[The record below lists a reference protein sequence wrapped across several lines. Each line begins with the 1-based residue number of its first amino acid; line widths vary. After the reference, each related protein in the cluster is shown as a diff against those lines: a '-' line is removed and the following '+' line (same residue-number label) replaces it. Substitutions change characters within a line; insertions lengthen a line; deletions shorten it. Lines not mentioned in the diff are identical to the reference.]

1 MGKGLRKPQ
10 ILIVDDDPHVAKMFS
25 KMLGGDGYTVTTADS
40 GSAAFVALQKREF
53 HLLILDLAMPQP
65 DGFELLKQLRAY
77 RPELRI
83 LVVSGAYQGAV
94 LKAAEMVGATAA
106 LSKLDAPA
114 QLLPI
119 VRQILK

>member
-1 MGKGLRKPQ
+1 MRKGLRKPQ

-25 KMLGGDGYTVTTADS
+25 KMLVGDGYTVTTADS

-53 HLLILDLAMPQP
+53 NLLILDLAMPQP

-83 LVVSGAYQGAV
+83 LVVSGAFQGAV